1 MVFFYK
7 KKEFKNLHTHK
18 MSLGLDEQ
26 AKNARKLCMEV
37 LFYSVAGAD
46 DGLHICTN

>member
-1 MVFFYK
+1 
-7 KKEFKNLHTHK
+7 

-37 LFYSVAGAD
+37 LFFAGAD
-46 DGLHICTN
+46 DGLQNRTN